1 MNVSNDVRKT
11 VLFHNVVIQNLQE
24 KYVGL
29 KSRCAKKN
37 FQNFFESQTLKKY
50 KMLTMC
56 RSAFGFSVK
65 NRGTHAKLMSKTTDF
80 CTILKREISQFYVR
94 DDVSRTTAGKKETI
108 TRNKMKMQK
117 RFVLD
122 TLENLHR
129 KFRSENPTVSVI
141 FVVLS
146 LASFLGIA
154 ARFEIA

>member
-1 MNVSNDVRKT
+1 MAKGRARLQRKIQELEQQLESERQKADRYKKRHQCEMKQSAVKAPLTPRSKTRRLLRYMKVSNDVRKT

-65 NRGTHAKLMSKTTDF
+65 NRGTPAKLMSKTTDF
-80 CTILKREISQFYVR
+80 CTI
-94 DDVSRTTAGKKETI
+94 
-108 TRNKMKMQK
+108 
-117 RFVLD
+117 
-122 TLENLHR
+122 
-129 KFRSENPTVSVI
+129 
-141 FVVLS
+141 
-146 LASFLGIA
+146 
-154 ARFEIA
+154 

>member
-1 MNVSNDVRKT
+1 M
-11 VLFHNVVIQNLQE
+11 LE
-24 KYVGL
+24 KIF
-29 KSRCAKKN
+29 KIS
-37 FQNFFESQTLKKY
+37 FESETLKKY

-65 NRGTHAKLMSKTTDF
+65 NRGTPAKLMSKTTDF

-117 RFVLD
+117 RFALD

-129 KFRSENPTVSVI
+129 KFVRKLHHECVV

-146 LASFLGIA
+146 LASFFWYCCQI
-154 ARFEIA
+154 